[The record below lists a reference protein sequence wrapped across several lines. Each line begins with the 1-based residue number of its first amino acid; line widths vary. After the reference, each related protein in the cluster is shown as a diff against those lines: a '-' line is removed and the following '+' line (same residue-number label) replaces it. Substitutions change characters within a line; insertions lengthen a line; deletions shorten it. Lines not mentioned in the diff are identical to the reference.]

1 MLLNFKAKN
10 YKSFKDEFVFSMI
23 PAPKQKELEYS
34 ILKQKIGT
42 KTHKAICS
50 AVLYGPNASG
60 KTNIIGAMD
69 AFKNIVLRGNI
80 RNSTDQNAPDA
91 AAHTLELIP
100 NNTASENEPVMFSI
114 SFIENDM
121 LIEYAISA
129 DIGKFLD
136 AGYNRKIIFWKYVCL
151 FFFLSF

>member
-1 MLLNFKAKN
+1 VLLNFKAKN

-60 KTNIIGAMD
+60 KTNIIGA
-69 AFKNIVLRGNI
+69 
-80 RNSTDQNAPDA
+80 
-91 AAHTLELIP
+91 
-100 NNTASENEPVMFSI
+100 
-114 SFIENDM
+114 
-121 LIEYAISA
+121 
-129 DIGKFLD
+129 
-136 AGYNRKIIFWKYVCL
+136 
-151 FFFLSF
+151 